1 MRCADCYG
9 YGEHCQGGKSAH
21 PSNWYKCRAC
31 DGTGRIG
38 PASPQPDFS
47 GRVEVP
53 SITTG
58 DTQHREGHF
67 VERRR

>member
-1 MRCADCYG
+1 MMCPDCYG
-9 YGEHCQGGKSAH
+9 YGECCYGGKSAH
-21 PSNWYKCRAC
+21 RYNWYKCPTC
-31 DGTGRIG
+31 DGGGMIG

-58 DTQHREGHF
+58 NTQSKEPSR
-67 VERRR
+67 